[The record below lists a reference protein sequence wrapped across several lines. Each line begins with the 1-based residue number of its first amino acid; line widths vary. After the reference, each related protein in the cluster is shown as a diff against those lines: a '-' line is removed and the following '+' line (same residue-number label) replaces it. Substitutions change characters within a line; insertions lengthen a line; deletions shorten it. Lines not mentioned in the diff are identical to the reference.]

1 MRRDWN
7 HHFQTSTVYLKRR
20 NANAYREGDSKQPS
34 VDHTEWR
41 LQRSDVRS
49 AAASEVELPRS
60 GPTGT
65 GRFQL
70 QRWSGGDQAL
80 TRHIER
86 EASPLH
92 VHVVVVRRVEVDDH
106 AVGRQF

>member
-1 MRRDWN
+1 MRRDLN
-7 HHFQTSTVYLKRR
+7 HNLQTSTIYFKRR
-20 NANAYREGDSKQPS
+20 SVNAYREGDLKQPS

-41 LQRSDVRS
+41 LQWGDVRS
-49 AAASEVELPRS
+49 AAASEVELPCS

-70 QRWSGGDQAL
+70 QRGSGGNQAL

-86 EASPLH
+86 ETSPLH

-106 AVGRQF
+106 AVG